1 MAKRSKAVYAP
12 GELDRVRGKLGELDA
27 EEAKRMARILGGEV
41 GYERTREE
49 DERRKA
55 RPGHRTRRETVD
67 LVVGRHSG
75 RPLSSRR
82 YPAGAGGEE
91 EKTPEKAIRSQK
103 GKDIE
108 DDPAVP
114 FRASY
119 FERIRMDRFASQP
132 EFDIKTPT
140 QALAA
145 VFSFFSEAPDYV
157 SPLFVNKRMNEYY
170 RRLELL
176 VTSTRTLFPRNNLK
190 RGERLKKTSPFVFSI
205 LDTIRYWNIER
216 ITGDM
221 AKIQSHP
228 RSAKTAEF
236 ADILKA
242 VYKPLFILEPLD
254 PDIHIKGAYKLLYKL
269 LYLENPMDAKEKYQ
283 GLIRTAL
290 SSFSDVRRD
299 VHYYLYPLLMK
310 LLSDRWFP
318 YESFFAERRR
328 RFMAFLNVTP
338 NDRIA
343 PADMTVQ
350 QAESG
355 DPGAASP
362 GGLKGEADGKADS
375 GGAEPAAED
384 EDPDD
389 PEVIERKAKQAA
401 LEAEQKALDRGLLT
415 LEALFPKA
423 GWDRLPAYPDLY
435 PYFTDMFNLKKE
447 GYELIAPTDPMQQV
461 VVLMFVL
468 SELFFGLRYIS
479 FGTIT
484 GSDGNPIR
492 VEDYLGSIINN
503 WQKYIDLGFEKEYL
517 PRLAEYCHIL
527 ENSAESRTSV
537 YARRTLNELH
547 WTKRF
552 YFMPYYKFE
561 SLGPPPFQKR
571 NTTAIYSEIR
581 LLRKYL
587 TEVALGIEQG
597 NRRGGAAALAPCDG
611 IENPWETYNFEVPN
625 PVSIRLDAL
634 LGTKKKN
641 NASLV
646 FYTLA
651 VATVLDY
658 LVNNETSWAYENR
671 PGPLFRSIDG
681 EGGIPLF
688 GVETKVDADVIFR
701 QVMKQKERERQK
713 ALEDQA
719 KAGPEF
725 PV

>member
-1 MAKRSKAVYAP
+1 MAKKSKAVYAP
-12 GELDRVRGKLGELDA
+12 GELDRVRGKLGELNA

-49 DERRKA
+49 DERRKT
-55 RPGHRTRRETVD
+55 RPGRQTRRETVE
-67 LVVGRHSG
+67 LVVGG
-75 RPLSSRR
+75 RPGRQRPSRAR
-82 YPAGAGGEE
+82 PAEGGGGEE
-91 EKTPEKAIRSQK
+91 KPPEKAALPPK
-103 GKDIE
+103 GKDFG
-108 DDPAVP
+108 DDPSVP
-114 FRASY
+114 FKVSY

-132 EFDIKTPT
+132 EFDIKTSA
-140 QALAA
+140 QALVA

-170 RRLELL
+170 RRIELL

-190 RGERLKKTSPFVFSI
+190 RSERLKKTSPFVFSI

-242 VYKPLFILEPLD
+242 VYKPLFILEQLD

-283 GLIRTAL
+283 GFIRTAL

-318 YESFFAERRR
+318 YESFFTERRR
-328 RFMAFLNVTP
+328 RFMAFLNVTAK
-338 NDRIA
+338 DRIS

-355 DPGAASP
+355 ELGAA
-362 GGLKGEADGKADS
+362 GGLKDEAGGEAGP
-375 GGAEPAAED
+375 GGGEPAAEE

-389 PEVIERKAKQAA
+389 PEVIERKAKQTA
-401 LEAEQKALDRGLLT
+401 LETEQKALDRGLST

-423 GWDRLPAYPDLY
+423 GWDRLSLYPDLY
-435 PYFTDMFNLKKE
+435 PYFTDMFSLKK
-447 GYELIAPTDPMQQV
+447 GYDLIAPTDPMQQIA
-461 VVLMFVL
+461 VLMFII
-468 SELFFGLRYIS
+468 SELFFGLRYIT

-484 GSDGNPIR
+484 GSDGNPIK
-492 VEDYLGSIINN
+492 VDDYLGSIINN
-503 WQKYIDLGFEKEYL
+503 WQKYLNLGFGKEYL

-537 YARRTLNELH
+537 YAKRTLNELH

-571 NTTAIYSEIR
+571 DTTAIYSEIR

-597 NRRGGAAALAPCDG
+597 NRRGGAADMAPCDG
-611 IENPWETYNFEVPN
+611 IDNPWEPYNFEVPN

-634 LGTKKKN
+634 LGAKKRN

-671 PGPLFRSIDG
+671 PGPLFRSVDG
-681 EGGIPLF
+681 EGGMPLF
-688 GVETKVDADVIFR
+688 GVETKIDADVIFR
-701 QVMKQKERERQK
+701 QVMKQKEQDRQK
-713 ALEDQA
+713 ASDDQT
-719 KAGPEF
+719 KPGPQTDSYNF
-725 PV
+725 

>member
-1 MAKRSKAVYAP
+1 MAKKSKAVYAP
-12 GELDRVRGKLGELDA
+12 GELDRVRGNLGELDA

-49 DERRKA
+49 DERRKSKSG
-55 RPGHRTRRETVD
+55 RSGPRIRRETVE
-67 LVVGRHSG
+67 LVVGG
-75 RPLSSRR
+75 RPGRR
-82 YPAGAGGEE
+82 LAKRRADLAGADGRE
-91 EKTPEKAIRSQK
+91 EKTPEKAARSQT
-103 GKDIE
+103 GKDSG

-114 FRASY
+114 FRVSY
-119 FERIRMDRFASQP
+119 FERIKMDRFASQP
-132 EFDIKTPT
+132 EFDIKTPS

-145 VFSFFSEAPDYV
+145 MFSFFSEAPDYV

-170 RRLELL
+170 RRIELL
-176 VTSTRTLFPRNNLK
+176 VTSTRSLFPRNNLK
-190 RGERLKKTSPFVFSI
+190 RGERLKKTSPFIFSI

-228 RSAKTAEF
+228 RSAKTVEF
-236 ADILKA
+236 TDILKA
-242 VYKPLFILEPLD
+242 VYKPLFVLEQLD
-254 PDIHIKGAYKLLYKL
+254 PDLHIKGAYKLLYKL

-283 GLIRTAL
+283 GLIRTAI
-290 SSFSDVRRD
+290 SSFTDVRRD

-318 YESFFAERRR
+318 YETFFTDRRR

-338 NDRIA
+338 KDRIF

-355 DPGAASP
+355 DLAAAFPGVSKDGAAGA
-362 GGLKGEADGKADS
+362 GGS
-375 GGAEPAAED
+375 GTAGPAAEE

-389 PEVIERKAKQAA
+389 PAVIERKAKQAA
-401 LEAEQKALDRGLLT
+401 MEAEQKALDRGLLT

-423 GWDRLPAYPDLY
+423 GWDRLSAYPDLY
-435 PYFTDMFNLKKE
+435 PYFADMFNLKK
-447 GYELIAPTDPMQQV
+447 GYELIAPTDPLQQV
-461 VVLMFVL
+461 VVLMFIL
-468 SELFFGLRYIS
+468 SELFFGLRYIT

-484 GSDGNPIR
+484 GSDGNPSR
-492 VEDYLGSIINN
+492 VDDYLGSIINN
-503 WQKYIDLGFEKEYL
+503 WQNYINSGFEKEYL
-517 PRLAEYCHIL
+517 PRLTEYCHIL

-537 YARRTLNELH
+537 YAKRTLNELH

-571 NTTAIYSEIR
+571 DTTAIYSEIR

-597 NRRGGAAALAPCDG
+597 NRRGGAAATAPCDG
-611 IENPWETYNFEVPN
+611 IDNPWEPYNFEVPN
-625 PVSIRLDAL
+625 PASIRLDAL
-634 LGTKKKN
+634 LGGQKKN
-641 NASLV
+641 NASLI

-658 LVNNETSWAYENR
+658 LINNENSWAYESR
-671 PGPLFRSIDG
+671 PGPLFRSVDG

-688 GVETKVDADVIFR
+688 GVETKLDADVIFR
-701 QVMKQKERERQK
+701 QVMKQKERDRQK
-713 ALEDQA
+713 EAE
-719 KAGPEF
+719 E
-725 PV
+725 